1 MHSDEEQRYIKQKK
15 LLHKQHKIQDIS
27 PNFMLPVSN
36 TSYPGSPDFHT
47 SVWIPSYLITFS
59 ILLKYNYS
67 VGSVTDVERVGRDIL
82 PLREVA
88 LSCRADRVDRADRV
102 EGVEGAGGGPDGV
115 GGQKV
120 LRGTDTQPTRSP
132 SRARASSRMNFPSVI
147 PTHTLYHCSLY
158 MYAYQSMKT
167 QTFYSLQ
174 KSRGWVSTNDM
185 YM

>member
-1 MHSDEEQRYIKQKK
+1 MR
-15 LLHKQHKIQDIS
+15 
-27 PNFMLPVSN
+27 
-36 TSYPGSPDFHT
+36 
-47 SVWIPSYLITFS
+47 
-59 ILLKYNYS
+59 
-67 VGSVTDVERVGRDIL
+67 VTVCCRDIL

-102 EGVEGAGGGPDGV
+102 EWVEGVEGVAGAGGGPEGV

-167 QTFYSLQ
+167 DFLLITEIA
-174 KSRGWVSTNDM
+174 RVRVTTNDM